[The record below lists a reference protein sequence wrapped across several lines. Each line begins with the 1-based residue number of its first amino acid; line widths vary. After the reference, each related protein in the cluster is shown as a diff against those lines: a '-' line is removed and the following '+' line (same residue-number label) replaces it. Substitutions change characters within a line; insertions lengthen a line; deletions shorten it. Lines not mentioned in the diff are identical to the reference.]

1 MINKPGITFDSR
13 DFDNKFKRT
22 TQNTIPEAAAQA
34 FREVAPLILAD
45 AITKEPR
52 APHDTGNLWRSQKV
66 DDVKKI
72 KGEISV
78 QYGFNASYAAA
89 VHEMPDTTA
98 WTMPGSG
105 PKYLET
111 KLLMYGKTYFEKIA
125 AKIKATGKAGDI
137 A

>member
-1 MINKPGITFDSR
+1 MQNKSGITFDSR
-13 DFDNKFKRT
+13 DFDIKFKRT
-22 TQNTIPEAAAQA
+22 TDSVIPQAAAQA

-66 DDVKKI
+66 DAPQITKT
-72 KGEISV
+72 EIFIE
-78 QYGFNASYAAA
+78 YGFNAEYAAK
-89 VHEMPDTTA
+89 VHELPEKTA

-125 AKIKATGKAGDI
+125 AKIKAAGKARDI

>member
-1 MINKPGITFDSR
+1 MQNKSGLTFDSR
-13 DFDNKFKRT
+13 DFDAKFKRIT
-22 TQNTIPEAAAQA
+22 GTVIPQVAAQA

-45 AITKEPR
+45 AITKEPK

-66 DDVKKI
+66 SAPQITKR
-72 KGEISV
+72 EIFIE
-78 QYGFNASYAAA
+78 YGFNADYAAK

-111 KLLMYGKTYFEKIA
+111 KLLMYGRSYFEKIA
-125 AKIKATGKAGDI
+125 AKIKAAGKARDI

>member
-1 MINKPGITFDSR
+1 MQNNSGLTFDSR
-13 DFDNKFKRT
+13 DFDVKFKRVT
-22 TQNTIPEAAAQA
+22 GTVIPQVAAQA

-45 AITKEPR
+45 AITKEPK

-111 KLLMYGKTYFEKIA
+111 KLLMYGRSYFEKIA
-125 AKIKATGKAGDI
+125 AKIKAAGKARDI